1 LSRFPLSYKVCVVG
15 GSVIGFVWG
24 DDAFPQLE
32 KAFGDP
38 LTALLLALGGAL
50 VGALAHEIVTSVCAL
65 TLR

>member
-1 LSRFPLSYKVCVVG
+1 MVG